1 MDFRFTLEQ
10 EKFRA
15 EVREL
20 LQQELHKGTFE
31 RRNLGRMVF
40 SREFSRKLAQK
51 GWIGLTWP
59 KEHGGQGRSHLD
71 RLVLA
76 EELLRS
82 GAPVGAHWFA
92 DRQIGPAIL
101 AYGTEEQKQEFIP
114 RITRGEIFF
123 CVGMS
128 EPEAGSDLASLQT
141 CAVEDNGNY
150 VIKGQKVWTT
160 FAHEADYIYL
170 VARTD
175 PTVPK
180 HKGISEFIVDLRLP
194 GINIHPL
201 IDMTGTHH
209 FNEVFFDDVHIS
221 ERYLIGQK
229 NRGWYQIAAQLDYER
244 SGIERLMDNYPLFSD
259 IIQYVKENRLIISTE
274 MRNQLAELVVEFEVG
289 RLLCYRIAWLLSQG
303 KSCNCEAAV
312 AIRHSDAFAQKLA
325 NTATHI
331 LGLYSQLLPS
341 SQETLLRGE
350 VADTYLFSPSFSLGA
365 GTPEILGNIIAIRGL
380 GLPVA

>member
-1 MDFRFTLEQ
+1 MDFQFTLEQ

-15 EVREL
+15 EVREF
-20 LQQELHKGTFE
+20 LQHELREGTFE

-40 SREFSRKLAQK
+40 SREFSRRIAEK

-59 KEHGGQGRSHLD
+59 KEYGGQGRSHLD

-101 AYGTEEQKQEFIP
+101 AYGSEEQKQEFIP

-141 CAVEDNGNY
+141 CATEDNGNY

-175 PTVPK
+175 PSVPK
-180 HKGISEFIVDLRLP
+180 HKGISEFIVDLKLP

-201 IDMTGTHH
+201 IDMTGTPH
-209 FNEVFFDDVHIS
+209 FNEVFFDDVYIHES
-221 ERYLIGQK
+221 YLIGQK

-244 SGIERLMDNYPLFSD
+244 SGIERLMDNYPMFSD
-259 IIQYVKENRLIISTE
+259 IIQYVKENRFIINPE
-274 MRNQLAELVVEFEVG
+274 MHYRLAELVVEFEVG
-289 RLLCYRIAWLLSQG
+289 RLLCYRIAWMLSQG
-303 KSCNCEAAV
+303 KACNYEAAM
-312 AIRHSDAFAQKLA
+312 AIRYSDGFAQKLA

-331 LGLYSQLLPS
+331 LGLYSHLLPC
-341 SQETLLRGE
+341 SQEALLKGE
-350 VADTYLFSPSFSLGA
+350 VGDTYLFSPSLSLGA